1 MCMNFEGGM
10 SGTFGASSGFIA
22 TPLGGKWVRTSMQI
36 RTDWAVLLG
45 TSVLT
50 CSGINVDYHV

>member
-1 MCMNFEGGM
+1 MGMNVEGRM
-10 SGTFGASSGFIA
+10 SGTFGASSVFIA

-36 RTDWAVLLG
+36 RTDWAALLG
-45 TSVLT
+45 TLVLT